1 MIANT
6 PGWLVVC
13 SDGLWNYCSDA
24 ATLGDLTRQQ
34 LAVAQN
40 DPLSAAGALVDW
52 ANAQGGHDNVTVAL
66 ARVFESDSATLSPA
80 DVAPAT
86 RST

>member
-1 MIANT
+1 MVFIA
-6 PGWLVVC
+6 L
-13 SDGLWNYCSDA
+13 
-24 ATLGDLTRQQ
+24 TLGL
-34 LAVAQN
+34 
-40 DPLSAAGALVDW
+40 LVLLF
-52 ANAQGGHDNVTVAL
+52 VIMVAL